1 MIALMLFAA
10 MVLIGA
16 VVLILACDATPDVR
30 DERAARKRFGDAVER
45 GMSRGPGRW
54 K

>member
-1 MIALMLFAA
+1 MVALMLFAA

-16 VVLILACDATPDVR
+16 AVLILACEATPDER